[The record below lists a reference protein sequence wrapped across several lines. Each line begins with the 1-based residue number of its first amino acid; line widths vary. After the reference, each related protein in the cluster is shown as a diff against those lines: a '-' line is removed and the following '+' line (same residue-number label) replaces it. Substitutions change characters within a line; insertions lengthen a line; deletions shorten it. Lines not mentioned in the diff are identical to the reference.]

1 MYGAIIGDMVGAP
14 YEFDRG
20 NKTKDF
26 TMFTECTE
34 YTDDSVMTVA
44 VAEALMD
51 AVEQGKG
58 DWWLR
63 SIASNT
69 DPVADRI
76 SFAGRY
82 GSGEMNEHMAVRPA
96 LWISLNP

>member
-44 VAEALMD
+44 VAEALVD
-51 AVEQGKG
+51 ALPDAEDDWTEHRLVESMQKWGRKG
-58 DWWLR
+58 LR
-63 SIASNT
+63 SF
-69 DPVADRI
+69 PHLR
-76 SFAGRY
+76 
-82 GSGEMNEHMAVRPA
+82 
-96 LWISLNP
+96 